1 MNAYVFPSCAQD
13 PVTLELRR
21 FCEERDVLAYFT
33 AFARLLDFSRK
44 EGLTQSTIREYCVRM
59 LLDAPWAG
67 ARFDDAGLLPYLQ
80 RDIEAIYNL
89 YYVFDWQGWCV
100 ENNVLPP
107 PGGAAAA
114 KLPGEYRDMIRR
126 LVAAGSAS
134 QLLSGLADFFTHN
147 ADRQEGVYT
156 AFKWNGQNLVGVQHI
171 DAICFD
177 QLGGLN
183 YQKQVLQQN
192 TRFFLEGKPA
202 NDVLLVGG
210 SGTGK
215 SSCVKATLNHFAAD
229 GLKLVELPKQHID
242 TLSLLLRRLRHKK
255 RRYLIFIDDLSFET
269 ADSSYMGLKVAM
281 DGQIESRPDNVLIY
295 ATSNR
300 RHLVRETWQER
311 QIDDDLHTNDTLHE
325 KMSLSE
331 RFGSHL
337 YFSVL
342 SQPEYFAVV
351 ELMLSA
357 QGVAFS
363 DDIAKSAAAW
373 ATANS
378 GRSGR
383 SAKQFVTQYLARQK
397 PVYSNFNQ

>member
-1 MNAYVFPSCAQD
+1 MNAYVFSSCAQD
-13 PVTLELRR
+13 PVTLELQRV
-21 FCEERDVLAYFT
+21 CEERDVLSYFT

-44 EGLTQSTIREYCVRM
+44 EGFTVNTIREYCVRM

-67 ARFDDAGLLPYLQ
+67 ARFDDAALLPYLQ
-80 RDIEAIYNL
+80 KDMEVLYDL
-89 YYVFDWQGWCV
+89 YYGFDWQGWCG
-100 ENNVLPP
+100 ENTVLPP
-107 PGGAAAA
+107 PAGAGTNRF
-114 KLPGEYRDMIRR
+114 PEEYRAMIQRM
-126 LVAAGSAS
+126 VAADSAAE
-134 QLLSGLADFFTHN
+134 LLSGFQEFFAHN

-156 AFKWNGQNLVGVQHI
+156 AFRWNGQHLVGIRHI
-171 DAICFD
+171 DPICFD
-177 QLGGLN
+177 QLEGLK
-183 YQKQVLQQN
+183 YQKQILQQN
-192 TRFFLEGKPA
+192 TRFFLAGKPA

-215 SSCVKATLNHFAAD
+215 SSCVKATLNHFAAN
-229 GLKLVELPKQHID
+229 GLKMVELPKQHVD
-242 TLSLLLRRLRHKK
+242 TLAVLLRRLRHKK
-255 RRYLIFIDDLSFET
+255 HRYLIFIDDLSFET
-269 ADSSYMGLKVAM
+269 ADSSYMGLKVDL
-281 DGQIESRPDNVLIY
+281 DGQIECRPDNVLIY

-331 RFGSHL
+331 RFGCHL

-363 DDIAKSAAAW
+363 DEIAKSAAAW
-373 ATANS
+373 ATTNS
-378 GRSGR
+378 GRNGR
-383 SAKQFVTQYLARQK
+383 SAKQFVAQYLARQ
-397 PVYSNFNQ
+397 